1 MEKMKKNYFA
11 AVWLAIAIVLAA
23 AFGTSLSA
31 CSWLGIEKTVNEETQ
46 QTEWTIDT
54 EKGQA
59 NVAEAKKVAEG
70 AAAAVSTVSPSVGT
84 TVSVVANG
92 VLAIV
97 GGVLGVIGVIQRKKN
112 DGLLETIKESAI
124 AAASVLD
131 DEDLKKFIEEIKKIQ
146 TANGVREY
154 VRATLKDGENIAARL

>member
-1 MEKMKKNYFA
+1 MKKETIWHVAFVA
-11 AVWLAIAIVLAA
+11 LVIALGAVCTLN
-23 AFGTSLSA
+23 TS

-59 NVAEAKKVAEG
+59 NVAEAKKVADG
-70 AAAAVSTVSPSVGT
+70 AAATISTVSPSVGT
-84 TVSVVANG
+84 TVSVIANG

-97 GGVLGVIGVIQRKKN
+97 GGILGVIGVAQRKKN